1 MLAFMPSQFFR
12 TSTTWVVD
20 FHYDGRPRRW
30 LKAFEPDADVEGEMA
45 DGLQALYGGRAKLVE
60 VRRATGDEEMAYLRG
75 TEPKNVMC
83 QTGRHGQADHEL

>member
-1 MLAFMPSQFFR
+1 MSEFFK

-30 LKAFEPDADVEGEMA
+30 FKAFGADEDVKCEMTSL
-45 DGLQALYGGRAKLVE
+45 LQDLYGGRARLVE
-60 VRRATGDEEMAYLRG
+60 VRRATEDEERDYLRG

-83 QTGRHGQADHEL
+83 PTGRRRHPDHEP